1 MKTSDSINEIAT
13 ALSAAQ
19 AEIQNPSKSAENP
32 FFKSRYADLAE
43 VLSVVRP
50 AFTKQHLSIV
60 QMPYTSENG
69 QIGVTTMISHAS
81 GQWMQ
86 GEVDLPLQVN
96 KNVNQDA
103 GSAITYLRR
112 YALAAACG
120 VAQEDTDGNLGK
132 SKGENTG
139 AVVNLKTITSKQ
151 SDEIEAL
158 IEETGTDRV
167 GFLNYAGADS
177 IKKIAASKYTDVY
190 NKLMEKKEKQA

>member
-1 MKTSDSINEIAT
+1 MKTSNEINEIAT
-13 ALSAAQ
+13 ALAAAQ
-19 AEIQNPSKSAENP
+19 GEIENPTKNADNP
-32 FFKSRYADLAE
+32 FFKSKYADLAE
-43 VLSVVRP
+43 VLGVVRP
-50 AFTKQHLSIV
+50 VFAKQQLSVV

-86 GEVDLPLQVN
+86 GEVALPLQVN

-120 VAQEDTDGNLGK
+120 VAQEDLDGNLGK

-139 AVVNLKTITSKQ
+139 EVVNLKTITTKQ
-151 SDEIEAL
+151 SDEIETL

-167 GFLNYAGADS
+167 GFLNYAEADS
-177 IKKIAASKYTDVY
+177 IKKIPASKYADVHSLLL
-190 NKLMEKKEKQA
+190 KKKEQSA

>member
-1 MKTSDSINEIAT
+1 MKMSEAINEIAT
-13 ALSAAQ
+13 ALAAAQ

-32 FFKSRYADLAE
+32 FFKSRYADLAQ

-69 QIGVTTMISHAS
+69 QIGVTTLISHGS

-86 GEVDLPLQVN
+86 GEVALPLQVN
-96 KNVNQDA
+96 KNVAQDA

-120 VAQEDTDGNLGK
+120 VAQEDTDGNLGQK
-132 SKGENTG
+132 NIGKVT
-139 AVVNLKTITSKQ
+139 NLKPISQ
-151 SDEIEAL
+151 SQATELTAL
-158 IEETGTDRV
+158 ITETDADLGA
-167 GFLNYAGADS
+167 FLSFASSES
-177 IKKIAASKYTDVY
+177 IEQIPSASFSKVRDALVA
-190 NKLMEKKEKQA
+190 KREKQA

>member
-1 MKTSDSINEIAT
+1 MKTSNEINEIAT
-13 ALSAAQ
+13 ALAAAQ
-19 AEIQNPSKSAENP
+19 AEIQNPAKSAENP

-50 AFTKQHLSIV
+50 AFTKHNLSIV
-60 QMPYTSENG
+60 QMPYTSQSG

-96 KNVNQDA
+96 KNVAQDA

-120 VAQEDTDGNLGK
+120 VAQEDTDGNLGQK
-132 SKGENTG
+132 NIGKVT
-139 AVVNLKTITSKQ
+139 NLKPISRSQAAELT
-151 SDEIEAL
+151 AL
-158 IEETGTDRV
+158 ITETDADLGA
-167 GFLNYAGADS
+167 FLSFASSES
-177 IKKIAASKYTDVY
+177 IEQIPLASFAKVRDALVA
-190 NKLMEKKEKQA
+190 KMEMQA

>member
-120 VAQEDTDGNLGK
+120 VAQEDTDGNLGQK
-132 SKGENTG
+132 NIGKVT
-139 AVVNLKTITSKQ
+139 NLKPISQ
-151 SDEIEAL
+151 SQATELTAL
-158 IEETGTDRV
+158 ITETDADLGA
-167 GFLNYAGADS
+167 FLSFASSES
-177 IKKIAASKYTDVY
+177 IEQIPSASFSKVRDALVA
-190 NKLMEKKEKQA
+190 KREKQA

>member
-1 MKTSDSINEIAT
+1 MKTSNEINEIAT
-13 ALSAAQ
+13 ALAAAQ

-60 QMPYTSENG
+60 QMPYTSESG

-86 GEVDLPLQVN
+86 GEVALPLQVN
-96 KNVNQDA
+96 KNVAQDA

-120 VAQEDTDGNLGK
+120 IAQEDTDGNLGQK
-132 SKGENTG
+132 NIGKVT
-139 AVVNLKTITSKQ
+139 NLKPISQ
-151 SDEIEAL
+151 SQATELTAL
-158 IEETGTDRV
+158 ITETDADLGA
-167 GFLNYAGADS
+167 FLSFANSES
-177 IKKIAASKYTDVY
+177 IEQIPSVSFSKVRDALVA
-190 NKLMEKKEKQA
+190 KKEKQA

>member
-1 MKTSDSINEIAT
+1 MKTSENINEIAT
-13 ALSAAQ
+13 ALAAAQ

-60 QMPYTSENG
+60 QMPYTSESG

-86 GEVDLPLQVN
+86 GEVALPLQVN
-96 KNVNQDA
+96 KNVAQDA

-132 SKGENTG
+132 KNIGKVT
-139 AVVNLKTITSKQ
+139 NLKPISQ
-151 SDEIEAL
+151 SQATELTAL
-158 IEETGTDRV
+158 ITETDADLGA
-167 GFLNYAGADS
+167 FLSFANSES
-177 IKKIAASKYTDVY
+177 IEQIPSVSFSKVRDALVA
-190 NKLMEKKEKQA
+190 KKEKQA

>member
-13 ALSAAQ
+13 ALAAAQ
-19 AEIQNPSKSAENP
+19 AEIQNPAKSAENP

-60 QMPYTSENG
+60 QMPYTSQSG

-132 SKGENTG
+132 SKGDNTG
-139 AVVNLKTITSKQ
+139 EVVNLKTITNKQ

-167 GFLNYAGADS
+167 GFLNYAEADS
-177 IKKIAASKYTDVY
+177 IQKIPASKYSDVHSLLL
-190 NKLMEKKEKQA
+190 KKKEQSA

>member
-1 MKTSDSINEIAT
+1 MKTSNEINEIAT
-13 ALSAAQ
+13 ALAAAQ
-19 AEIQNPSKSAENP
+19 GEIENPTKNADNP
-32 FFKSRYADLAE
+32 FFKSKYADLAE
-43 VLSVVRP
+43 VLGVVRP
-50 AFTKQHLSIV
+50 AFAKQQLSVV

-86 GEVDLPLQVN
+86 GEVALPLQVN

-103 GSAITYLRR
+103 GTAITYLRR

-120 VAQEDTDGNLGK
+120 VAQEDLDGYLGK

-139 AVVNLKTITSKQ
+139 EVVNLKTITTKQ

-167 GFLNYAGADS
+167 GFLNYAEADS
-177 IKKIAASKYTDVY
+177 IKKIPASKYSDVHSLLL
-190 NKLMEKKEKQA
+190 KKKEQSA

>member
-1 MKTSDSINEIAT
+1 MKMSESINEIAT

-69 QIGVTTMISHAS
+69 QIGVTTMISHGS

-86 GEVDLPLQVN
+86 GEVALPLQVN

-139 AVVNLKTITSKQ
+139 EVVNLKTITSKQ

-167 GFLNYAGADS
+167 GFLNYAEADS
-177 IKKIAASKYTDVY
+177 IKKIPASKYSDVHSLLL
-190 NKLMEKKEKQA
+190 KKKEQSA

>member
-1 MKTSDSINEIAT
+1 MKMSESINEIAT

-69 QIGVTTMISHAS
+69 QIGVTTMISHGS

-86 GEVDLPLQVN
+86 GEVALPLQVN

-139 AVVNLKTITSKQ
+139 EVVNLKTITNKQ

-167 GFLNYAGADS
+167 GFLNYAEADS
-177 IKKIAASKYTDVY
+177 IKKIPASKYSDVHSLLL
-190 NKLMEKKEKQA
+190 KKKEQSA

>member
-1 MKTSDSINEIAT
+1 MKTSENINEIAT
-13 ALSAAQ
+13 ALAAAQ

-60 QMPYTSENG
+60 QMPYTSESG

-86 GEVDLPLQVN
+86 GEVALPLQVN
-96 KNVNQDA
+96 KNVAQDA

-120 VAQEDTDGNLGK
+120 VAQEDTDGNLGQK
-132 SKGENTG
+132 NIGKVT
-139 AVVNLKTITSKQ
+139 NLKPISQ
-151 SDEIEAL
+151 SQATELTAL
-158 IEETGTDRV
+158 ITETDADLGA
-167 GFLNYAGADS
+167 FLSFANSES
-177 IKKIAASKYTDVY
+177 IEQIPSVSFSKVRDALVA
-190 NKLMEKKEKQA
+190 KKEKQA

>member
-1 MKTSDSINEIAT
+1 MKMSEAINEIAT
-13 ALSAAQ
+13 ALAAAQ

-32 FFKSRYADLAE
+32 FFKSRYADLAQ

-69 QIGVTTMISHAS
+69 QIGVTTLISHGS

-86 GEVDLPLQVN
+86 GEVALPLQVN
-96 KNVNQDA
+96 KNVAQDA

-139 AVVNLKTITSKQ
+139 EVVNLKTITNKQ

-158 IEETGTDRV
+158 IEATDTNMAD
-167 GFLNYAGADS
+167 FLNWVKTDS
-177 IKKIAASKYTDVY
+177 IKKIPASKY
-190 NKLMEKKEKQA
+190 EKIYKTLLERKEQSA

>member
-60 QMPYTSENG
+60 QMPFTSESG
-69 QIGVTTMISHAS
+69 QIGVTTMISHGS

-86 GEVDLPLQVN
+86 GEVALPLQVN

-120 VAQEDTDGNLGK
+120 VAQEDTDGNLGQK
-132 SKGENTG
+132 NIGKVT
-139 AVVNLKTITSKQ
+139 NLKPISQ
-151 SDEIEAL
+151 SQATELTAL
-158 IEETGTDRV
+158 ITETDADLGA
-167 GFLNYAGADS
+167 FLSFASSES
-177 IKKIAASKYTDVY
+177 IEQIPSASFSKVRDALVA
-190 NKLMEKKEKQA
+190 KREKQA